1 MRKYRRSLC
10 SLDEKTWVLEAIR
23 VYKMYEITL
32 SCRFGGE
39 EQTGRSYMEITDLL
53 SRHALLHAGTY
64 H

>member
-1 MRKYRRSLC
+1 M
-10 SLDEKTWVLEAIR
+10 LEAIR